1 MEWRSN
7 KRQIQMKDKMLELVG
22 RKKELCRQHWARE
35 RESRTRNLELEAKVK
50 ALLDQYDEEMFELH
64 EKIQELESK

>member
-35 RESRTRNLELEAKVK
+35 RESRTRNLELEAEVK
-50 ALLDQYDEEMFELH
+50 ALLDQYD
-64 EKIQELESK
+64 